1 MFKYVSVE
9 FPTVD
14 PASAPN
20 RIIDFELSQG
30 RYNHEVG
37 VIKFRDWGVDYTALS
52 SGTPIHLSLFD
63 GATPNPIRNFYGYVH
78 HAKPIKNPSQNYLEV
93 TFISASWVMKNEVQT
108 TYIGMSADAIVAS
121 IAAKYKFASY
131 TVPHPRVYPQVNQA
145 GISDWGL
152 MVKLAK
158 QCGYSLR
165 TENTEIYFEPV
176 LNEYTNYR
184 SEAPIYTMRE
194 SDNRDGW
201 TIYSFEPMV
210 GEHLPFDEES
220 KSAPAISGID
230 RNTTS
235 TIAHTRPSRNRK
247 TNSIAQIEFFDR
259 YDTHVVANNASV
271 AQYEAQAAEDRA
283 SFPYRAIVEV
293 KGDPILHPNTP
304 IYLEGVGPEYET
316 FWTVLS
322 TEHII
327 KEVSKNLYMYT
338 TKLIVGTDSLGTPA
352 SWSDNKQ
359 ILSPSPSPVRTII
372 PGATQTV
379 IVPQTKLVNVSS
391 YNIPQLSGV
400 FGSLKNRIGAALPGA
415 TWVTATATLNP
426 ILTAIG
432 SQTTQLSPTTLIG
445 TVI

>member
-14 PASAPN
+14 PASVPS
-20 RIIDFELSQG
+20 RIINFEMSQG

-37 VIKFRDWGVDYTALS
+37 VIKFRDWGIDYTTLS
-52 SGTPIHLSLFD
+52 SGTPVQISLFD
-63 GATPNPIRNFYGYVH
+63 GVTPNPIRNFYGYVH
-78 HAKPIKNPSQNYLEV
+78 HAKPIKNPAQNYLEV

-108 TYIGMSADAIVAS
+108 TYVGMSADAIVAS

-131 TVPHPRVYPQVNQA
+131 TVPHPRIYPQVNQA

-165 TENTEIYFEPV
+165 TENTELYFEPV
-176 LNEYTNYR
+176 LNEYSKYR

-201 TIYSFEPMV
+201 TLYSFEPMV
-210 GEHLPFDEES
+210 GENMPLDEES
-220 KSAPAISGID
+220 KSAPAISGLD

-235 TIAHTRPSRNRK
+235 TIAHTRPIRNKK
-247 TNSIAQIEFFDR
+247 TSSISQIEFFDR
-259 YDTHVVANNASV
+259 YDTHVVANNSST

-283 SFPYRAIVEV
+283 SFPYRATVEV
-293 KGDPILHPNTP
+293 KGDPILHPNMP
-304 IYLEGVGPEYET
+304 IYLEGVGAEYET
-316 FWTVLS
+316 FWTVLN
-322 TEHII
+322 TEHVI
-327 KEVSKNLYMYT
+327 KEVSKNLYVYT
-338 TKLIVGTDSLGTPA
+338 TKLIVGTDSLGAPI

-359 ILSPSPSPVRTII
+359 VLRPSTSPVRTII

-379 IVPQTKLVNVSS
+379 IIPQTKLANVSS

-400 FGSLKNRIGAALPGA
+400 FGQLKNRVGASSPGP

-432 SQTTQLSPTTLIG
+432 SQSVQLSPTTLIG